1 MTTNQPIWKLAGTV
15 GDVNPIDYSGGFI
28 YTDETGVYPPELEW
42 IESEDEHKA
51 EPTNWTVYR
60 ILLERCAMVKIDG
73 AFRLITGTYES
84 SWPKPIEEYI
94 EWFDESIK
102 NVSDSSGIS
111 IADLESMLCSTNA
124 QELAQAYLTLAQ
136 YHGWE
141 NFDGYPLKFTDR
153 EELATRYQT
162 KHKGN
167 DNAKQ

>member
-28 YTDETGVYPPELEW
+28 YTDETGIYPPELEW
-42 IESEDEHKA
+42 IESEDSHKA

-73 AFRLITGTYES
+73 AFRLITANY
-84 SWPKPIEEYI
+84 KPDWTHPIDRYI

-102 NVSDSSGIS
+102 NVSDSSGIP
-111 IADLESMLCSTNA
+111 IADLETMLCSPDPK
-124 QELAQAYLTLAQ
+124 QLAQAYLELAQ

-141 NFDGYPLKFTDR
+141 NFDSYPLKFTDR
-153 EELATRYQT
+153 SELETRY
-162 KHKGN
+162 KGKN
-167 DNAKQ
+167 NAK